1 MLYLNETEIESLVK
15 MPDVMR
21 VVEDCFRLQGQGKA
35 TNQPR
40 RRVYVPDGM
49 MHVMFASLMRENEG
63 YLGLKTYTAFPGI
76 GVRFIFLLWDANSSE
91 LLSLMEANLLGQLR
105 TGAASGIAAKY
116 MANESIEEAGL
127 IGTGRQAGTQLEAI
141 CLARNIKNFKP
152 NVIFNALHG
161 QFGEDGYI
169 QTILERFKIP
179 YTHSGVIASSIAM
192 DKEISKKIFIK
203 NKINTPK
210 FFTYSYDVKNE
221 DLIKKIKKKL
231 RFPVVVKPL
240 NEGSSVNVY
249 ICNEKNIIKILNSIK
264 QYKKVM
270 IEEFIGGREIQ
281 VAIMGNKKLGAIE
294 LKPKRKFYD
303 YQAKYNSSAKTE
315 HIIPV
320 DLPKGKMDIVMN
332 MAYKAH
338 KVIGCMGVTRSDF
351 KFFNNKFYLLEIN
364 TQPGMTKLSLVPE
377 IAAYR
382 GISFLELIEWI
393 MQDAS
398 KKK

>member
-1 MLYLNETEIESLVK
+1 MKKKILIISGGISKERLISL
-15 MPDVMR
+15 DT
-21 VVEDCFRLQGQGKA
+21 GQ
-35 TNQPR
+35 Q
-40 RRVYVPDGM
+40 V
-49 MHVMFASLMRENEG
+49 
-63 YLGLKTYTAFPGI
+63 
-76 GVRFIFLLWDANSSE
+76 
-91 LLSLMEANLLGQLR
+91 
-105 TGAASGIAAKY
+105 
-116 MANESIEEAGL
+116 ANELKKNGYRVKITEPDNNL
-127 IGTGRQAGTQLEAI
+127 KK
-141 CLARNIKNFKP
+141 NIKFFKP

-231 RFPVVVKPL
+231 RFPVVAKPL

-249 ICNEKNIIKILNSIK
+249 ICNVKNLIKTLSSIK

-303 YQAKYNSSAKTE
+303 YKAKYNSSAKTE

-320 DLPKGKMDIVMN
+320 YLPKDKMNMVMN
-332 MAYKAH
+332 IAYKAH
-338 KVIGCMGVTRSDF
+338 KEIGCQGVTRSDF
-351 KFFNNKFYLLEIN
+351 KFFDNKFYLLEIN

-377 IAAYR
+377 IAAFK
-382 GISFLELIEWI
+382 GISFIKLIEWI
-393 MQDAS
+393 LKDAS
-398 KKK
+398 TKK